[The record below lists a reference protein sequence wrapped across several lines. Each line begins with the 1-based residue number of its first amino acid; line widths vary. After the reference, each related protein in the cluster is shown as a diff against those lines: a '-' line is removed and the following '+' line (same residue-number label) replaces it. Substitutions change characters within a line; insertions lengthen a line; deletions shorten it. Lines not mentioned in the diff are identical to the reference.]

1 MAVGLS
7 ALDCAA
13 TAALAMGKPSNV
25 LEKPQGSAAA
35 ALPLLFHDQH
45 TQHDRDPQA
54 LAERLAQNHPVLD
67 FAPRHGHEA
76 GFVHRTNTIRAG
88 SLLLTSGYSS
98 PIQGAMGEEKG
109 TAYVNLCLAGSIRYE
124 TQGLIQVIDPSRPL
138 WFSPGCD
145 YRFATD
151 PLNALVMRLDLE
163 RLRTTA
169 AAIAGLGVSKKRFAS
184 DLELARVVG
193 CDNRRNE
200 RLIKVFR
207 RTLLLL
213 DNTDLDTYGYMDVFQ
228 VDDLIYR
235 VFALLLHPRLD
246 AVLAVKRQG
255 CGMAP
260 RERVFEDLIEWVRAN
275 LHVPINLTE
284 LERRSGYSRRT
295 LQLAFQ
301 QRFGCGPVHWIRRQ
315 RLDQARQALLQPQP
329 GDTVSSV
336 AARFGFQNLAAF
348 SRAFRAQFGFK
359 PSELIHEGRRSPG

>member
-1 MAVGLS
+1 MAVCVSGLS
-7 ALDCAA
+7 CAA
-13 TAALAMGKPSNV
+13 SAALAMGKPSNV
-25 LEKPQGSAAA
+25 LEKPQGAAAA

-109 TAYVNLCLAGSIRYE
+109 TAYVNLCLAGSIRYQ
-124 TQGLIQVIDPSRPL
+124 TQGLSQVIDPSRPL
-138 WFSPGCD
+138 WFSPGSD

-151 PLNALVMRLDLE
+151 PLSALVMRLDLE

-169 AAIAGLGVSKKRFAS
+169 AAIAGLGVSEQRFAS
-184 DLELARVVG
+184 DLELARVLG

-200 RLIKVFR
+200 RLIEVFR

-213 DNTDLDTYGYMDVFQ
+213 DNPDLDADGYLDVFQ

-235 VFALLLHPRLD
+235 IFALLLHPRLD

-255 CGMAP
+255 GGAAP
-260 RERVFEDLIEWVRAN
+260 RERIFEDLTEWVRAN
-275 LHVPINLTE
+275 LHAPINLTA

-301 QRFGCGPVHWIRRQ
+301 QRFGCGPVQWVRRQ
-315 RLDQARQALLQPQP
+315 RLDQARQALLRPQP

-348 SRAFRAQFGFK
+348 SRAFKAQFGLK
-359 PSELIHEGRRSPG
+359 PSELIHEGRRVPS